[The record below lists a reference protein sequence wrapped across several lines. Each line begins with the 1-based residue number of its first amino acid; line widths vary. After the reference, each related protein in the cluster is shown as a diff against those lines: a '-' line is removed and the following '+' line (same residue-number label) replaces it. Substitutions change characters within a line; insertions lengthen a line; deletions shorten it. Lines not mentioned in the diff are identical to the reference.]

1 MKISKKRERAVE
13 KAVREPIES
22 LIKIIEEGG
31 NFYNEL
37 DFLERDIIVGVFNEL
52 GVYNSKRR
60 L

>member
-22 LIKIIEEGG
+22 LIKIIEGGG
-31 NFYNEL
+31 NFYDQL

-52 GVYNSKRR
+52 GVYDSKRR

>member
-1 MKISKKRERAVE
+1 MNISKKRERAVE

-31 NFYNEL
+31 NFHDQL

-52 GVYNSKRR
+52 GVYDSKRR

>member
-31 NFYNEL
+31 NFYDQLN
-37 DFLERDIIVGVFNEL
+37 FLERDIIVGVFNEL